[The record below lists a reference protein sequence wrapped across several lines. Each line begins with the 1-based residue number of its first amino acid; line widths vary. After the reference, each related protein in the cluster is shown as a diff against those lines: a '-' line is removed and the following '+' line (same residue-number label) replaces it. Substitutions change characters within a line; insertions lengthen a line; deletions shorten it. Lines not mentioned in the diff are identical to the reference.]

1 MAAAKTRLITLLPGA
16 DVDLARWLLSLWGI
30 PYREEPHAPVLH
42 AIALRREGAGPKDSP
57 LLLHAGQHLPGVDRI
72 VAALDADAPSGLR
85 LLPDPAA
92 EPALHAEV
100 TRLQHAFRW
109 TMGMGT
115 VSWAYHHLL
124 QDRALIW
131 DSFTTGV
138 PAWEKAA
145 LRLGGFGVVRRKLTQ
160 ILKLD
165 DAAAATGLQAVSAA
179 WDEVDAMLA
188 DGRAYLCGGRLTLAD
203 LAFATS
209 GAPMVLHPGYG
220 GHLPD
225 VKACPQTIRE
235 TVFALRA
242 RPAGQFIARL
252 YSDHRAP

>member
-1 MAAAKTRLITLLPGA
+1 
-16 DVDLARWLLSLWGI
+16 
-30 PYREEPHAPVLH
+30 
-42 AIALRREGAGPKDSP
+42 
-57 LLLHAGQHLPGVDRI
+57 
-72 VAALDADAPSGLR
+72 
-85 LLPDPAA
+85 
-92 EPALHAEV
+92 
-100 TRLQHAFRW
+100 
-109 TMGMGT
+109 
-115 VSWAYHHLL
+115 
-124 QDRALIW
+124 
-131 DSFTTGV
+131 
-138 PAWEKAA
+138 
-145 LRLGGFGVVRRKLTQ
+145 VRRKLTQ

-165 DAAAATGLQAVSAA
+165 DAAAATGLQAVSAT

-252 YSDHRAP
+252 YADHRAP